1 MSNIHSH
8 GRRDLAHAREVEAAL
23 LEYLRGH
30 SARHETLVIATV
42 GEVRIAI
49 DAADALLEQA
59 DDSQASAIAFRLAAA
74 EGARLAGEAYFELAG
89 RSLARPEVSGGEPV
103 LATQRRLLGDHYL
116 NGAALADGL
125 G

>member
-1 MSNIHSH
+1 MSNTHSH
-8 GRRDLAHAREVEAAL
+8 GRNDLVYARQVEAAL
-23 LEYLRGH
+23 LEFLRDRD
-30 SARHETLVIATV
+30 ARHETLVIATV

-49 DAADALLEQA
+49 DAADALLERA

-89 RSLARPEVSGGEPV
+89 RSVARPEVSGGEPV